1 MFNSYWITSSISAQ
15 SEVNRLKARVRELEL
30 ENRRLKSDRDYLQ
43 RSLDAAISRLN
54 QREGAADE

>member
-15 SEVNRLKARVRELEL
+15 SEVNRLKARLRELEL

-43 RSLDAAISRLN
+43 RSLDEAISRLN